1 MATVGW
7 IYLLKEIKPQ
17 FAEHYKIGA
26 TRTVTDFEVG
36 EPLIQD
42 LEIGNSLTLKVLG
55 RFQVDDIMNLS
66 EAFSNVSKR
75 IQENLLQKIDEQC
88 EWFRKKS
95 ENTTDEDI
103 MLAFN
108 EILAQSGGG
117 RGAKHGPGWIYL
129 LKEDEQRNGK
139 VYYKIGAAT
148 HVAPRLSDL
157 QIGNPIPL
165 RIVEVF
171 KVEDMNSAENAAH
184 IAARKT
190 MNNVRGEWFVTKE
203 PPEVSIIEN
212 IRDSVMGK

>member
-75 IQENLLQKIDEQC
+75 IQENLLQKIDEQS
-88 EWFRKKS
+88 EWFTRIS
-95 ENTTDEDI
+95 ETTTDENI
-103 MLAFN
+103 KVAIN
-108 EILAQSGGG
+108 ESLAQSGGG
-117 RGAKHGPGWIYL
+117 RGAKHEPGWIYL
-129 LKEDEQRNGK
+129 IKEDEQRNGK
-139 VYYKIGAAT
+139 VHYKIGASKNVT
-148 HVAPRLSDL
+148 YRLSKL
-157 QIGNPIPL
+157 QTGNPILL